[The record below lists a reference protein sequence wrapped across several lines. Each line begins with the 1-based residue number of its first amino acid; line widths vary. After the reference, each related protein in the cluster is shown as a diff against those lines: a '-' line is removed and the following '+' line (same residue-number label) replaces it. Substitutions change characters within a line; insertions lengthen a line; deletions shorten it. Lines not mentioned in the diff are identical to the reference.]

1 MSVTDHSS
9 LLQSLQLH
17 DELQTAVDERT
28 LKIID
33 RRRRTAV
40 VKRRG
45 WLVRRMLLAADVLGL
60 VSALLLAE
68 WLAPAG
74 DDVDAYSPVLEILAF
89 LATVPAWVVIT
100 KLYGLYDHDDERAN
114 HSTADDFGGVFHM
127 VTVCTWLVIVVTYL
141 TGIAHPSAQKL
152 AVFWAVAIAL
162 VCVARAAARTLA
174 RRNAAYVQNTVIVG
188 AGDVGQLFAK
198 KVLNHPEYGIN
209 LVGFVDAKPKE
220 RRKDL
225 EHVPLLGDIGR
236 LSAIVRVLDV
246 ERVIIAFSNDSH
258 EETLELLRSVQ
269 DLDVQIDIVPRLF
282 EFVGSGLEIHTIEGL
297 PLLGLPPLRLSR
309 SSRLLKRAT
318 DLVLTIP
325 ALLVLAPVFAL
336 LALMIKVDSPGPVFF
351 RQVRMGAAGRTFRIF
366 KFRSMHADAEN
377 RKQEVAHLNRHLA
390 PGGDPRM
397 FKIVGDPR
405 VTRVGKLLRRFSL
418 DELPQLLNVL
428 VGQMS
433 LVGPRPLILDEDQYV
448 ERWARQRLSL
458 KPGVTGPWQVLGR
471 SEIPF
476 AEMVRLDY
484 LYVTRWS
491 LMGDLR
497 LMALTIP
504 ALFRRS
510 TADLWLPAPSAAE

>member
-1 MSVTDHSS
+1 MSVTNQSP
-9 LLQSLQLH
+9 LLQSLQLQE
-17 DELQTAVDERT
+17 ELRTAVDERT
-28 LKIID
+28 LQILD

-45 WLVRRMLLAADVLGL
+45 WLVRRMLLLADVVGL
-60 VSALLLAE
+60 VGALLVAQ
-68 WLAPAG
+68 WLAPAV
-74 DDVDAYSPVLEILAF
+74 DNADAYSPGVEILAF
-89 LATVPAWVVIT
+89 LLTIPAWVVIT

-127 VTVCTWLVIVVTYL
+127 VTVCTWLVFVVTYL
-141 TGIAHPSAQKL
+141 SDIGHPTVQKL
-152 AVFWAVAIAL
+152 VVFWAAAVTL
-162 VCVARAAARTLA
+162 VCSARAAARALA
-174 RRNAAYVQNTVIVG
+174 RRNEAYVQNTVIVG

-209 LVGFVDAKPKE
+209 LVGFVDTEPKD
-220 RRKDL
+220 RRQDL
-225 EHVPLLGDIGR
+225 EHVSVLGDSGR
-236 LSAIVRVLDV
+236 LPAIVRLLDV
-246 ERVIIAFSNDSH
+246 ERVIVAFSNDSH
-258 EETLELLRSVQ
+258 EDTLELLRSVK
-269 DLDVQIDIVPRLF
+269 DLEVQIDIVPRLF
-282 EFVGSGLEIHTIEGL
+282 EFVGPGVEIHTIEGL
-297 PLLGLPPLRLSR
+297 PLVGLSPLRLSR

-318 DLVLTIP
+318 DLALTTP
-325 ALLVLAPVFAL
+325 TLVVLAPVLAF
-336 LALMIKVDSPGPVFF
+336 LALMIKIDSPGPVFF
-351 RQVRMGAAGRTFRIF
+351 RQVRVGAAGQTFRIF
-366 KFRSMHADAEN
+366 KFRSMHADAEE
-377 RKQEVAHLNRHLA
+377 RKHEVAHLNRHLA

-405 VTRVGKLLRRFSL
+405 VTRVGKLMRRFSL
-418 DELPQLLNVL
+418 DELPQLFNVV

-448 ERWARQRLSL
+448 ERWARQRLNL

-476 AEMVRLDY
+476 EEMVRLDY

-504 ALFRRS
+504 ALCRRA
-510 TADLWLPAPSAAE
+510 TAV

>member
-1 MSVTDHSS
+1 MSVTDRTP
-9 LLQSLQLH
+9 LLQSLQLQE
-17 DELQTAVDERT
+17 ELQTTVDDRT
-28 LKIID
+28 LQILD

-45 WLVRRMLLAADVLGL
+45 WLVRRMLLAADVVGL
-60 VSALLLAE
+60 VGALLTAQ
-68 WLAPAG
+68 WLAPSA
-74 DDVDAYSPVLEILAF
+74 DSVDAYSPRLEIFAF
-89 LATVPAWVVIT
+89 LLTVPAWIVIT

-141 TGIAHPSAQKL
+141 SDIANPTAQKL
-152 AVFWAVAIAL
+152 VVFWAAAIAF
-162 VCVARAAARTLA
+162 VCLARAGARALA
-174 RRNAAYVQNTVIVG
+174 RRNVAYVQNTVIVG

-220 RRKDL
+220 RGNDL
-225 EHVPLLGDIGR
+225 EDVALLGDAGR
-236 LSAIVRVLDV
+236 LPAIVRLLDI
-246 ERVIIAFSNDSH
+246 ERVIIAFSNDSYQ
-258 EETLELLRSVQ
+258 ETLELLRAVQ
-269 DLDVQIDIVPRLF
+269 DLEVQIDIVPRLF
-282 EFVGSGLEIHTIEGL
+282 EFVGPGVEIHTVEGL

-318 DLVLTIP
+318 DLALTIP
-325 ALLVLAPVFAL
+325 TLVALAPVFAL
-336 LALMIKVDSPGPVFF
+336 LALMIKVDSSGPVFF
-351 RQVRMGAAGRTFRIF
+351 RQVRVGAAGRAFRIF
-366 KFRSMHADAEN
+366 KFRSMHADAEE
-377 RKQEVAHLNRHLA
+377 RKHEFAHLNRHLA

-397 FKIVGDPR
+397 FKILGDPR

-418 DELPQLLNVL
+418 DELPQLFNVV
-428 VGQMS
+428 VGEMS

-448 ERWARQRLSL
+448 ERWARQRLNL

-504 ALFRRS
+504 ALCRRA
-510 TADLWLPAPSAAE
+510 TAV

>member
-1 MSVTDHSS
+1 MIVTNQTP
-9 LLQSLQLH
+9 LLQSLQLQE
-17 DELQTAVDERT
+17 ELRTTVDERT
-28 LKIID
+28 LQILD

-45 WLVRRMLLAADVLGL
+45 WLVRRMLLIADIVGL
-60 VSALLLAE
+60 VGALLVAQ
-68 WLAPAG
+68 WLAPGVDSA
-74 DDVDAYSPVLEILAF
+74 DAYSPQVEIFAF
-89 LATVPAWVVIT
+89 LLTIPAWVVIT

-141 TGIAHPSAQKL
+141 SDIAHPSAQKL
-152 AVFWAVAIAL
+152 VIFWASAIAL
-162 VCVARAAARTLA
+162 VCLARVGARALA
-174 RRNAAYVQNTVIVG
+174 RRNEAYVQNTVIVG

-220 RRKDL
+220 RHNNLKD
-225 EHVPLLGDIGR
+225 VALLGDIGR
-236 LSAIVRVLDV
+236 LPAIVRLLDV
-246 ERVIIAFSNDSH
+246 ERVIVAFSNDSH
-258 EETLELLRSVQ
+258 EETLELLRVVQ
-269 DLDVQIDIVPRLF
+269 DLEVQIDIVPRFF
-282 EFVGSGLEIHTIEGL
+282 EFVGPGVEIHTVEGL

-318 DLVLTIP
+318 DLALTIP
-325 ALLVLAPVFAL
+325 TLVVLAPVFAVL
-336 LALMIKVDSPGPVFF
+336 PLVIKLDSPGPIFF
-351 RQVRMGAAGRTFRIF
+351 RQMRVGAAGRPFRIF
-366 KFRSMHADAEN
+366 KFRSMHADAEE
-377 RKQEVAHLNRHLA
+377 RKHEFAHLNRHLA

-405 VTRVGKLLRRFSL
+405 VTRVGKLLRRFAL

-428 VGQMS
+428 VGEMS
-433 LVGPRPLILDEDQYV
+433 LVGPRPLILDEDRHV
-448 ERWARQRLSL
+448 ERWARQRLNL

-471 SEIPF
+471 SDIPF

-504 ALFRRS
+504 ALCRRA
-510 TADLWLPAPSAAE
+510 TAM

>member
-1 MSVTDHSS
+1 LSVANQTP
-9 LLQSLQLH
+9 LRQNLQLQE
-17 DELQTAVDERT
+17 ELRTTVDART
-28 LKIID
+28 LQILD

-45 WLVRRMLLAADVLGL
+45 WLVRRMLLVADVIGL
-60 VSALLLAE
+60 VGALLLAQ
-68 WLAPAG
+68 WLAPAV
-74 DDVDAYSPVLEILAF
+74 DSADAYSPQLEIFAF
-89 LATVPAWVVIT
+89 LLTVPVWIVIT

-127 VTVCTWLVIVVTYL
+127 VTVCTWLVFGATYL
-141 TGIAHPSAQKL
+141 SGIAHPTAQKL
-152 AVFWAVAIAL
+152 VIFWAAAIAC
-162 VCVARAAARTLA
+162 VCLARAGARALA
-174 RRNAAYVQNTVIVG
+174 RRSTAYVQNTVIVG

-220 RRKDL
+220 RRSDL
-225 EHVPLLGDIGR
+225 EDVALLGDAGR
-236 LSAIVRVLDV
+236 LPGIIRLLDI
-246 ERVIIAFSNDSH
+246 ERVIVAFSNESH
-258 EETLELLRSVQ
+258 EETLELLRAVQ
-269 DLDVQIDIVPRLF
+269 DLEIQIDIVPRLF
-282 EFVGSGLEIHTIEGL
+282 EFVGPGVEIHTVEGL
-297 PLLGLPPLRLSR
+297 PLIGLPSLRLAR
-309 SSRLLKRAT
+309 SSRLLKRTT
-318 DLVLTIP
+318 DLALTLP
-325 ALLVLAPVFAL
+325 TLVVLAPVFAV
-336 LALMIKVDSPGPVFF
+336 LALMIKIDSPGPVFF
-351 RQVRMGAAGRTFRIF
+351 RQVRVGAAGRTFRIF
-366 KFRSMHADAEN
+366 KFRSMHADADE
-377 RKQEVAHLNRHLA
+377 RKHEVAHLNRHLN

-405 VTRVGKLLRRFSL
+405 VTRVGKVLRRFSL
-418 DELPQLLNVL
+418 DELPQLLNV
-428 VGQMS
+428 VRGEMS

-448 ERWARQRLSL
+448 ERWARQRLNL

-504 ALFRRS
+504 ALCRRA
-510 TADLWLPAPSAAE
+510 TAV

>member
-1 MSVTDHSS
+1 MSVTDQTP
-9 LLQSLQLH
+9 LLQSLQLQ
-17 DELQTAVDERT
+17 DELRSTVDQRT
-28 LKIID
+28 LQILD

-60 VSALLLAE
+60 VSAVLVAQ
-68 WLAPAG
+68 WLAPAV
-74 DDVDAYSPVLEILAF
+74 DSADAYSPRLEIFAF
-89 LATVPAWVVIT
+89 LLTIPAWIVIT

-141 TGIAHPSAQKL
+141 SDIAHPTAQKL
-152 AVFWAVAIAL
+152 VVFWAAAIAFVFL
-162 VCVARAAARTLA
+162 ARAGARALA
-174 RRNAAYVQNTVIVG
+174 RRHVAYFQNTVIVG

-220 RRKDL
+220 RQSDL
-225 EHVPLLGDIGR
+225 EDVALLGDAGR
-236 LSAIVRVLDV
+236 LPAIVRLLEV
-246 ERVIIAFSNDSH
+246 ERVIVAFSNDSH
-258 EETLELLRSVQ
+258 EETLDLLRAVQ
-269 DLDVQIDIVPRLF
+269 DLEVQIDIVPRLF
-282 EFVGSGLEIHTIEGL
+282 EFVGPGVEIHTVEGL

-318 DLVLTIP
+318 DLALTIP
-325 ALLVLAPVFAL
+325 TLVVLTPVFAL
-336 LALMIKVDSPGPVFF
+336 LAVMIKVDSPGPVFF
-351 RQVRMGAAGRTFRIF
+351 RQVRVGTAGRTFRIF
-366 KFRSMHADAEN
+366 KFRSMHADAEE
-377 RKQEVAHLNRHLA
+377 RKHEVAHLNRHLA

-397 FKIVGDPR
+397 FKIVDDPR
-405 VTRVGKLLRRFSL
+405 VTSVGKLLRRFSL
-418 DELPQLLNVL
+418 DELPQLLNV
-428 VGQMS
+428 VIGEMS

-448 ERWARQRLSL
+448 ERWARQRLNL

-491 LMGDLR
+491 LLGDLR

-504 ALFRRS
+504 ALYRRA
-510 TADLWLPAPSAAE
+510 TAV

>member
-1 MSVTDHSS
+1 MSVTDRTP
-9 LLQSLQLH
+9 LLQSLQLQE
-17 DELQTAVDERT
+17 ELRTTVGDRT
-28 LKIID
+28 LQILD

-45 WLVRRMLLAADVLGL
+45 WLVRRMLLAADVVGL
-60 VSALLLAE
+60 VSALLVAQ
-68 WLAPAG
+68 WLAPSV
-74 DDVDAYSPVLEILAF
+74 DSVDAYSPRLEIFAF
-89 LATVPAWVVIT
+89 LLTVPAWIVIT

-141 TGIAHPSAQKL
+141 SDIANPTAQKL
-152 AVFWAVAIAL
+152 VVFWAAAIAF
-162 VCVARAAARTLA
+162 VCLARAGARALA
-174 RRNAAYVQNTVIVG
+174 RRNVAYVQNTVIVG

-209 LVGFVDAKPKE
+209 LVGFVDTKPKE
-220 RRKDL
+220 RRNDL
-225 EHVPLLGDIGR
+225 EGVALLGDAGR
-236 LSAIVRVLDV
+236 LPAIVRLLDV

-258 EETLELLRSVQ
+258 EETLELLRAVQ
-269 DLDVQIDIVPRLF
+269 DLEVQIDIVPRLF
-282 EFVGSGLEIHTIEGL
+282 EFVGPGVEIHTVEGL
-297 PLLGLPPLRLSR
+297 PLVGLPPLRLSR

-318 DLVLTIP
+318 DLALTIP
-325 ALLVLAPVFAL
+325 TLVVLAPVLAL
-336 LALMIKVDSPGPVFF
+336 LALMIKVDSSGPVFF
-351 RQVRMGAAGRTFRIF
+351 RQVRVGAAGRTFRIF
-366 KFRSMHADAEN
+366 KFRSMHADAED
-377 RKQEVAHLNRHLA
+377 RKHEFAHLNRHLV

-397 FKIVGDPR
+397 FKILGDPR

-418 DELPQLLNVL
+418 DELPQLFNVV

-448 ERWARQRLSL
+448 ERWARQRLNL

-504 ALFRRS
+504 ALCRRA
-510 TADLWLPAPSAAE
+510 TAV

>member
-1 MSVTDHSS
+1 MSATDRTP
-9 LLQSLQLH
+9 LLQSLQLQE
-17 DELQTAVDERT
+17 ELRTTVGDRT
-28 LKIID
+28 LQILD

-45 WLVRRMLLAADVLGL
+45 WLLRRMLLAADVVGL
-60 VSALLLAE
+60 VSALLVAQ
-68 WLAPAG
+68 WLAPSV
-74 DDVDAYSPVLEILAF
+74 DDVDAYSPGMEIFAF
-89 LATVPAWVVIT
+89 LLTVPAWIVIT

-127 VTVCTWLVIVVTYL
+127 VTVCTWLVIVITYL
-141 TGIAHPSAQKL
+141 SDIANPTAQKL
-152 AVFWAVAIAL
+152 VVFWASAIAFICL
-162 VCVARAAARTLA
+162 ARAGARALA
-174 RRNAAYVQNTVIVG
+174 RRNEAYVQNTVILG

-198 KVLNHPEYGIN
+198 KVRNHPEYGIN
-209 LVGFVDAKPKE
+209 LVGFVDTTPKE
-220 RRKDL
+220 RQSELGD
-225 EHVPLLGDIGR
+225 VALLGDTER
-236 LSAIVRVLDV
+236 LPAIVRLLDV
-246 ERVIIAFSNDSH
+246 ERVIVAFSNDSH
-258 EETLELLRSVQ
+258 EETLELLRAVQ

-282 EFVGSGLEIHTIEGL
+282 EFVGPGVEIHTVEGL
-297 PLLGLPPLRLSR
+297 PLIGLPPLRLSR

-325 ALLVLAPVFAL
+325 TLIVLTPVFAV
-336 LALMIKVDSPGPVFF
+336 LALMIKIDSPGPVFF
-351 RQVRMGAAGRTFRIF
+351 RQVRVGSAGNTFRIF
-366 KFRSMHADAEN
+366 KFRSMHADAEE

-428 VGQMS
+428 VGEMS
-433 LVGPRPLILDEDQYV
+433 LVGPRPLIVDEDRHV
-448 ERWARQRLSL
+448 ERWARQRLNL

-504 ALFRRS
+504 ALARRA
-510 TADLWLPAPSAAE
+510 TAV

>member
-1 MSVTDHSS
+1 MSVTNQSP
-9 LLQSLQLH
+9 LLQSLQLQE
-17 DELQTAVDERT
+17 ELRTTVGDRT
-28 LKIID
+28 LQILD

-45 WLVRRMLLAADVLGL
+45 WLLRRMLLAADVVGL
-60 VSALLLAE
+60 VAALLVAQ
-68 WLAPAG
+68 WLAPSV
-74 DDVDAYSPVLEILAF
+74 DSVDAYSPQVEIFAF
-89 LATVPAWVVIT
+89 LLTVPAWIVIT

-141 TGIAHPSAQKL
+141 SDIAHPTVQKL
-152 AVFWAVAIAL
+152 VVFWAAAIAF
-162 VCVARAAARTLA
+162 VCLARAGARALA
-174 RRNAAYVQNTVIVG
+174 RRSEAYVQNTVIVG

-209 LVGFVDAKPKE
+209 LVGLVDAKPKE
-220 RRKDL
+220 RQ
-225 EHVPLLGDIGR
+225 ENIEEVALLGDAGR
-236 LSAIVRVLDV
+236 LPAIVRLLDV
-246 ERVIIAFSNDSH
+246 ERVIFAFSNDSH
-258 EETLELLRSVQ
+258 EETLELLRAVQ

-282 EFVGSGLEIHTIEGL
+282 EFVGPGVEIHTVEGL

-309 SSRLLKRAT
+309 SSRLLKRST
-318 DLVLTIP
+318 DLALTIP
-325 ALLVLAPVFAL
+325 TLVVLTPVFAL

-351 RQVRMGAAGRTFRIF
+351 RQVRVGAAGRTFRIF
-366 KFRSMHADAEN
+366 KFRSMHADAEE
-377 RKQEVAHLNRHLA
+377 RKREFAHLNRHLA

-405 VTRVGKLLRRFSL
+405 VTRVGKVLRRFAL

-428 VGQMS
+428 VGEMS
-433 LVGPRPLILDEDQYV
+433 LVGPRPLILDEDQHV
-448 ERWARQRLSL
+448 ERWARQRLNL

-491 LMGDLR
+491 LIGDLR

-504 ALFRRS
+504 ALCRRA
-510 TADLWLPAPSAAE
+510 TAM

>member
-1 MSVTDHSS
+1 MSATDQTS
-9 LLQSLQLH
+9 LLQNLQLH
-17 DELQTAVDERT
+17 EELRTTVDERT
-28 LKIID
+28 LQILD
-33 RRRRTAV
+33 RRRRTGV

-45 WLVRRMLLAADVLGL
+45 WLVRRMLLTADVFGL

-68 WLAPAG
+68 WLAPAK
-74 DDVDAYSPVLEILAF
+74 DSADTYSPQVEILAF
-89 LATVPAWVVIT
+89 LLTVPAWVVIT
-100 KLYGLYDHDDERAN
+100 KLYGLYDRDDERAN

-127 VTVCTWLVIVVTYL
+127 VTVCTWLVIVITYL
-141 TGIAHPSAQKL
+141 SNVAHPTPQKL
-152 AVFWAVAIAL
+152 VVFWAVAIAF
-162 VCVARAAARTLA
+162 VCVARAGARALA
-174 RRNAAYVQNTVIVG
+174 RRNAAYIQNTVIVG

-225 EHVPLLGDIGR
+225 EHVALLGETGR
-236 LSAIVRVLDV
+236 LPAIVRLLDV
-246 ERVIIAFSNDSH
+246 ERVIVAFSNDSH
-258 EETLELLRSVQ
+258 EETLELLRAVK
-269 DLDVQIDIVPRLF
+269 DLEVQIDIVPRLF
-282 EFVGSGLEIHTIEGL
+282 EFVGPGVEIHTVEGL

-318 DLVLTIP
+318 DLALTIP
-325 ALLVLAPVFAL
+325 ALVLLAPLFAL
-336 LALMIKVDSPGPVFF
+336 LALMIKLDSPGPVFF
-351 RQVRMGAAGRTFRIF
+351 RQVRRGAAGRTFRIF
-366 KFRSMHADAEN
+366 KFRSMHADAEE
-377 RKQEVAHLNRHLA
+377 RKHEVAHLNRHLA

-428 VGQMS
+428 IGQMS
-433 LVGPRPLILDEDQYV
+433 LVGPRPLILDEDEHV
-448 ERWARQRLSL
+448 ERWARQRLNL
-458 KPGVTGPWQVLGR
+458 KPGVTGLWQVLGR

-476 AEMVRLDY
+476 AEMIRLDY

-504 ALFRRS
+504 ALLRRS
-510 TADLWLPAPSAAE
+510 TAD

>member
-1 MSVTDHSS
+1 MSVTDRTP
-9 LLQSLQLH
+9 LLQSLQLQ
-17 DELQTAVDERT
+17 DELRTTVGDRT
-28 LKIID
+28 LQILD

-45 WLVRRMLLAADVLGL
+45 WLVRRMLLAADVVGL
-60 VSALLLAE
+60 VSALLVAQ
-68 WLAPAG
+68 WLAPSV
-74 DDVDAYSPVLEILAF
+74 DSVDAYSPRLEIFAF
-89 LATVPAWVVIT
+89 LLTVPAWIVIT

-141 TGIAHPSAQKL
+141 SDIANPTGQKL
-152 AVFWAVAIAL
+152 VVFWAAAIAF
-162 VCVARAAARTLA
+162 VCLARAGARALA
-174 RRNAAYVQNTVIVG
+174 RRNVAYVQNTVIVG

-198 KVLNHPEYGIN
+198 KILNHPEYGIN
-209 LVGFVDAKPKE
+209 LVGFVDTKPKE
-220 RRKDL
+220 RRNDL
-225 EHVPLLGDIGR
+225 EGVALLGDAER
-236 LSAIVRVLDV
+236 LPAIVRLLDV

-258 EETLELLRSVQ
+258 EETLELLRAVQ
-269 DLDVQIDIVPRLF
+269 DLEVQIDIVPRLF
-282 EFVGSGLEIHTIEGL
+282 EFVGPGVEIHTVEGL
-297 PLLGLPPLRLSR
+297 PLIGLPPLRLSR

-318 DLVLTIP
+318 DLALTIP
-325 ALLVLAPVFAL
+325 TLVVLTPILAL
-336 LALMIKVDSPGPVFF
+336 LALMIKADSSGPVFF
-351 RQVRMGAAGRTFRIF
+351 RQVRVGAADRTFRIF
-366 KFRSMHADAEN
+366 KFRSMHADAED
-377 RKQEVAHLNRHLA
+377 RKHEFAHLNRHLV

-418 DELPQLLNVL
+418 DELPQLFNVV
-428 VGQMS
+428 VGEMS

-448 ERWARQRLSL
+448 ERWARQRLNL

-504 ALFRRS
+504 ALCRRA
-510 TADLWLPAPSAAE
+510 TAV

>member
-1 MSVTDHSS
+1 MNVTDRTP
-9 LLQSLQLH
+9 LLQSLQLQE
-17 DELQTAVDERT
+17 ELRTTVGDRT
-28 LKIID
+28 LQILD

-45 WLVRRMLLAADVLGL
+45 WLVRRMLLAADVIGL
-60 VSALLLAE
+60 VSALLVAQ
-68 WLAPAG
+68 WLAPSV
-74 DDVDAYSPVLEILAF
+74 DSVDAYSPRLEIFAF
-89 LATVPAWVVIT
+89 LLTIPAWIVIT

-127 VTVCTWLVIVVTYL
+127 VTVCTWLVMVVTYL
-141 TGIAHPSAQKL
+141 SDIANPTAQKL
-152 AVFWAVAIAL
+152 VVFWAAAIAF
-162 VCVARAAARTLA
+162 VCLARAGARALA
-174 RRNAAYVQNTVIVG
+174 RRNDAYIQNTVIVG

-198 KVLNHPEYGIN
+198 KVRNHPEYGIN

-220 RRKDL
+220 RQSDL
-225 EHVPLLGDIGR
+225 EDVALLGDAGR
-236 LSAIVRVLDV
+236 LPAIVRLLDV
-246 ERVIIAFSNDSH
+246 ERVIIAFSNDSYD
-258 EETLELLRSVQ
+258 ETLELLRAVQ
-269 DLDVQIDIVPRLF
+269 DLEVQIDIVPRLF
-282 EFVGSGLEIHTIEGL
+282 EFVGPGVEIHTVEGL

-318 DLVLTIP
+318 DLALTIP
-325 ALLVLAPVFAL
+325 TLIVLAPVFAV

-351 RQVRMGAAGRTFRIF
+351 RQVRVGAAGRTFRIF
-366 KFRSMHADAEN
+366 KFRSMHADAEE
-377 RKQEVAHLNRHLA
+377 RKHEFAHLNRHLA

-405 VTRVGKLLRRFSL
+405 VTRVGKLLRRFAL
-418 DELPQLLNVL
+418 DELPQLFNVV
-428 VGQMS
+428 VGEMS

-448 ERWARQRLSL
+448 ERWARQRLNL

-491 LMGDLR
+491 LLCDLR

-504 ALFRRS
+504 ALCRRA
-510 TADLWLPAPSAAE
+510 TAM

>member
-1 MSVTDHSS
+1 MSVTDRTP
-9 LLQSLQLH
+9 LLQSLQLQE
-17 DELQTAVDERT
+17 ELRTTVGDRT
-28 LKIID
+28 LQILD

-45 WLVRRMLLAADVLGL
+45 WLVRRMLLAADVVGL
-60 VSALLLAE
+60 VSALLVAQ
-68 WLAPAG
+68 WLAPSV
-74 DDVDAYSPVLEILAF
+74 DSVDAYSSRLEIFAF
-89 LATVPAWVVIT
+89 LLTLPAWIVIT

-114 HSTADDFGGVFHM
+114 HSTADDFGGVYHM

-141 TGIAHPSAQKL
+141 SDIANPTAQKL
-152 AVFWAVAIAL
+152 VVFWAAAIAF
-162 VCVARAAARTLA
+162 VCLARAGARALA
-174 RRNAAYVQNTVIVG
+174 RRNVAYVQNTVIVG

-209 LVGFVDAKPKE
+209 LVGFVDTKPKE
-220 RRKDL
+220 RRNDL
-225 EHVPLLGDIGR
+225 EGVALLGDAGR
-236 LSAIVRVLDV
+236 LPAIVRLLDI

-258 EETLELLRSVQ
+258 EETLELLRAVQ
-269 DLDVQIDIVPRLF
+269 VLEVQIDIVPRLF
-282 EFVGSGLEIHTIEGL
+282 EFVGPGVEIHTVEGL
-297 PLLGLPPLRLSR
+297 PLVGLPPLRLSR

-318 DLVLTIP
+318 DLALTIP
-325 ALLVLAPVFAL
+325 TLVVLAPVLAL
-336 LALMIKVDSPGPVFF
+336 LALMIKVDSSGPVFF
-351 RQVRMGAAGRTFRIF
+351 RQVRVGAAGRSFRIF
-366 KFRSMHADAEN
+366 KFRSMHADAED
-377 RKQEVAHLNRHLA
+377 RKHEFAHLNRHLV

-418 DELPQLLNVL
+418 DELPQLFNVV
-428 VGQMS
+428 VGEMS

-448 ERWARQRLSL
+448 ECWARQRLNL

-491 LMGDLR
+491 LIEDLR

-504 ALFRRS
+504 ALCRRA
-510 TADLWLPAPSAAE
+510 TAV

>member
-1 MSVTDHSS
+1 MNVTNQTP
-9 LLQSLQLH
+9 LLQSLQLQE
-17 DELQTAVDERT
+17 ELRTAVDERT
-28 LKIID
+28 LQILD

-45 WLVRRMLLAADVLGL
+45 WLVRRMLLIADVVGL
-60 VSALLLAE
+60 VGALLVAQ
-68 WLAPAG
+68 WLAPGVDSA
-74 DDVDAYSPVLEILAF
+74 DAYSPRLEIFAF
-89 LATVPAWVVIT
+89 LLTIPAWVVIT

-127 VTVCTWLVIVVTYL
+127 VTVCTWLVFVVTYL
-141 TGIAHPSAQKL
+141 SGIAHPTAQKL
-152 AVFWAVAIAL
+152 VVFWAAAIAF
-162 VCVARAAARTLA
+162 VCLARAGARALA
-174 RRNAAYVQNTVIVG
+174 RRNIAYVQNTVIVG

-220 RRKDL
+220 RQEDL
-225 EHVPLLGDIGR
+225 EEVALLGDAGR
-236 LSAIVRVLDV
+236 LPAIVRLLDV
-246 ERVIIAFSNDSH
+246 ERVIVAFSNDSH
-258 EETLELLRSVQ
+258 EEILELLRAVE
-269 DLDVQIDIVPRLF
+269 DLEVQIDIVPRLF
-282 EFVGSGLEIHTIEGL
+282 EFVGPGVEIHTVEGL

-309 SSRLLKRAT
+309 SSRLLKRTT
-318 DLVLTIP
+318 DLALTIP
-325 ALLVLAPVFAL
+325 TLVVLTPVFAL

-351 RQVRMGAAGRTFRIF
+351 RQVRVGAADRTFRIF
-366 KFRSMHADAEN
+366 KFRSMHADAEE
-377 RKQEVAHLNRHLA
+377 RKHEFAHLNRHLA

-405 VTRVGKLLRRFSL
+405 VTRVGKLLRRFAL

-428 VGQMS
+428 VGEMS
-433 LVGPRPLILDEDQYV
+433 LVGPRPLILDEDRHV
-448 ERWARQRLSL
+448 ERWARQRLNL

-504 ALFRRS
+504 ALCRRA
-510 TADLWLPAPSAAE
+510 TAM

>member
-1 MSVTDHSS
+1 MSVTNQTP
-9 LLQSLQLH
+9 LLQSLQLQE
-17 DELQTAVDERT
+17 ELRTTVDERT
-28 LKIID
+28 LQILD

-45 WLVRRMLLAADVLGL
+45 WLVRRMLLVADVVGL
-60 VSALLLAE
+60 VAALVTAQ
-68 WLAPAG
+68 WLAPAA
-74 DDVDAYSPVLEILAF
+74 DSADAYSPHAEVFAF
-89 LATVPAWVVIT
+89 LLTIPAWVVIT

-127 VTVCTWLVIVVTYL
+127 VTVCTWLVMVVTNL
-141 TGIAHPSAQKL
+141 SDIAHPTAQKL
-152 AVFWAVAIAL
+152 VVFWAAAIAF
-162 VCVARAAARTLA
+162 VCLARAGARTLA
-174 RRNAAYVQNTVIVG
+174 RRNMAYVQNTVIVG

-220 RRKDL
+220 RQEDL
-225 EHVPLLGDIGR
+225 HEVALLGDAGR
-236 LSAIVRVLDV
+236 LPAIVRLLDV
-246 ERVIIAFSNDSH
+246 ERVIVAFSNDSH
-258 EETLELLRSVQ
+258 EETLELLRAVQ
-269 DLDVQIDIVPRLF
+269 DLEVQIDIVPRLF
-282 EFVGSGLEIHTIEGL
+282 EFVGPGVEIHTVEGL

-318 DLVLTIP
+318 DLALTIP
-325 ALLVLAPVFAL
+325 TLVVLAPVFAL
-336 LALMIKVDSPGPVFF
+336 LALMIKIDSPGPVFF
-351 RQVRMGAAGRTFRIF
+351 RQVRVGAAGRTFRIF
-366 KFRSMHADAEN
+366 KFRSMHADAEE
-377 RKQEVAHLNRHLA
+377 RKHEFAHLNRHLA

-405 VTRVGKLLRRFSL
+405 VTRVGNLLRRFSL
-418 DELPQLLNVL
+418 DELPQLLNV
-428 VGQMS
+428 VMGQMS
-433 LVGPRPLILDEDQYV
+433 LVGPRPLILDEDRYV
-448 ERWARQRLSL
+448 EQWARQRLNL

-484 LYVTRWS
+484 HYVNRWS

-504 ALFRRS
+504 ALCRRA
-510 TADLWLPAPSAAE
+510 TAM

>member
-1 MSVTDHSS
+1 MSATDRTP
-9 LLQSLQLH
+9 LLQSLQLQE
-17 DELQTAVDERT
+17 ELRTTVGDRT
-28 LKIID
+28 LQILD

-45 WLVRRMLLAADVLGL
+45 WLLRRMLLAADVVGL
-60 VSALLLAE
+60 VSALLVAQ
-68 WLAPAG
+68 WLAPSV
-74 DDVDAYSPVLEILAF
+74 DDVDAYSPGMEIFAF
-89 LATVPAWVVIT
+89 LLTVPAWIVIT

-141 TGIAHPSAQKL
+141 SDIANPTAQKL
-152 AVFWAVAIAL
+152 VVFWASAIAFICL
-162 VCVARAAARTLA
+162 ARAGARALA
-174 RRNAAYVQNTVIVG
+174 RRNEAYVQNTVILG

-198 KVLNHPEYGIN
+198 KVRNHPEYGIN
-209 LVGFVDAKPKE
+209 LVGFVDTTPKE
-220 RRKDL
+220 RRSDL
-225 EHVPLLGDIGR
+225 GDVALLGDTER
-236 LSAIVRVLDV
+236 LPAIVRLLDV
-246 ERVIIAFSNDSH
+246 ERVIVAFSNDSH
-258 EETLELLRSVQ
+258 EETLDLLRAVQ
-269 DLDVQIDIVPRLF
+269 DLEVQIDIVPRLF
-282 EFVGSGLEIHTIEGL
+282 EFVGPGVEIHTVEGL
-297 PLLGLPPLRLSR
+297 PLIGLPPLRLSR

-325 ALLVLAPVFAL
+325 TLIVLTPVFAV
-336 LALMIKVDSPGPVFF
+336 LALMIKIDSPGPVFF
-351 RQVRMGAAGRTFRIF
+351 RQVRVGAAGNTFRIF
-366 KFRSMHADAEN
+366 KFRSMRADAEE

-418 DELPQLLNVL
+418 DELPQLFNV
-428 VGQMS
+428 VAGQMS
-433 LVGPRPLILDEDQYV
+433 LVGPRPLIVDEDRHV
-448 ERWARQRLSL
+448 ERWARQRLNL

-491 LMGDLR
+491 LIGDLR

-504 ALFRRS
+504 ALCRRA
-510 TADLWLPAPSAAE
+510 TAV

>member
-1 MSVTDHSS
+1 MSVTDRTP
-9 LLQSLQLH
+9 LLQSLQLQE
-17 DELQTAVDERT
+17 ELRTTVGDRT
-28 LKIID
+28 LQILD

-45 WLVRRMLLAADVLGL
+45 WLVRRMLLAADVVGL
-60 VSALLLAE
+60 VSALLVAQ
-68 WLAPAG
+68 WLAPSV
-74 DDVDAYSPVLEILAF
+74 DSVDAYSPRLEIFAF
-89 LATVPAWVVIT
+89 LLTVPAWIVIT
-100 KLYGLYDHDDERAN
+100 KLYGLYEHDDERAN

-141 TGIAHPSAQKL
+141 SDIANPTAQKL
-152 AVFWAVAIAL
+152 VVFWAAAIAF
-162 VCVARAAARTLA
+162 VCLARAGARALA
-174 RRNAAYVQNTVIVG
+174 RRNVAYVQNTVIVG

-209 LVGFVDAKPKE
+209 LVGFVDTKPKE
-220 RRKDL
+220 RRNDL
-225 EHVPLLGDIGR
+225 EGVALLGDAGR
-236 LSAIVRVLDV
+236 LPAIVRLLDV

-258 EETLELLRSVQ
+258 EETLELLRAVQ
-269 DLDVQIDIVPRLF
+269 DLEVQIDIVPRLF
-282 EFVGSGLEIHTIEGL
+282 EFVGPGVEIHTVEGL
-297 PLLGLPPLRLSR
+297 PLVGLPPLRLSR

-318 DLVLTIP
+318 DLALTIP
-325 ALLVLAPVFAL
+325 TLVVLAPVLAL
-336 LALMIKVDSPGPVFF
+336 LALMIKVDSSGPVFF
-351 RQVRMGAAGRTFRIF
+351 RQVRVGAAGRTFRIF
-366 KFRSMHADAEN
+366 KFRSMHADAED
-377 RKQEVAHLNRHLA
+377 RKHEFAHLNRHLV

-397 FKIVGDPR
+397 FKILGDPR

-418 DELPQLLNVL
+418 DELPQLFNVV
-428 VGQMS
+428 VGEMS

-448 ERWARQRLSL
+448 ERWARQRLNL

-504 ALFRRS
+504 ALCRRA
-510 TADLWLPAPSAAE
+510 TAV

>member
-1 MSVTDHSS
+1 MNVTHQTS

-17 DELQTAVDERT
+17 EELQTTVDERT
-28 LKIID
+28 LKILD

-45 WLVRRMLLAADVLGL
+45 WLVRRMLLAADVVGL

-68 WLAPAG
+68 WVAPVR
-74 DDVDAYSPVLEILAF
+74 DSTDAYSPRLEVLAF
-89 LATVPAWVVIT
+89 LLTVPAWVVIT
-100 KLYGLYDHDDERAN
+100 KLYGLYNRDDERAN

-127 VTVCTWLVIVVTYL
+127 VTVCTWLVIVGTHLSGV
-141 TGIAHPSAQKL
+141 AHPTPQKL
-152 AVFWAVAIAL
+152 VVFWAVAIAL
-162 VCVARAAARTLA
+162 ICVARAAARALA
-174 RRNAAYVQNTVIVG
+174 RRTVAYIQNTVIVG
-188 AGDVGQLFAK
+188 AGDVGQLFAR

-209 LVGFVDAKPKE
+209 LVGFVDARPKE
-220 RRKDL
+220 RRQDL
-225 EHVPLLGDIGR
+225 EHVALLGDTGR
-236 LSAIVRVLDV
+236 LPAIVRALDV
-246 ERVIIAFSNDSH
+246 ERVIFAFSNDSH
-258 EETLELLRSVQ
+258 EETLELLRSVE
-269 DLDVQIDIVPRLF
+269 DLEVQIDIVPRLF
-282 EFVGSGLEIHTIEGL
+282 EFVGPGVEIHTVEGL
-297 PLLGLPPLRLSR
+297 PLLGLPPLRLAR

-325 ALLVLAPVFAL
+325 ALVLLAPLFAL

-351 RQVRMGAAGRTFRIF
+351 RQVRMGAEGRTFRIF
-366 KFRSMHADAEN
+366 KFRSMHADADQ
-377 RKQEVAHLNRHLA
+377 RKREFAHLNRHLA

-397 FKIVGDPR
+397 FKIVDDPR
-405 VTRVGKLLRRFSL
+405 VTRVGKFLRRFAL

-428 VGQMS
+428 IGEMS
-433 LVGPRPLILDEDQYV
+433 LVGPRPLILDEDQHV
-448 ERWARQRLSL
+448 ERWARQRLNL

-491 LMGDLR
+491 LMGDVR

-504 ALFRRS
+504 ALCRRS
-510 TADLWLPAPSAAE
+510 SAW